1 METPYFKPIPT
12 DLPEQEAVARLKRQ
26 RHAEWGIAVA
36 SMGGTGP
43 KPALLLELQRYID
56 GELTIQQIAQLPYPP
71 EVNQSTA
78 LQAILTRERLTNA
91 A

>member
-1 METPYFKPIPT
+1 MDSTYFKPISSA
-12 DLPEQEAVARLKRQ
+12 LPEEEVAARLKRQ

-43 KPALLLELQRYID
+43 RPELLHELQRYID
-56 GELTIQQIAQLPYPP
+56 GELTIQQLAQLPYPP
-71 EVNQSTA
+71 DVKASPA
-78 LQAILTRERLTNA
+78 IQAILTRERLSNA

>member
-1 METPYFKPIPT
+1 MDSTYFKPIPA
-12 DLPEQEAVARLKRQ
+12 DLPEPEVAARLKRQ

-43 KPALLLELQRYID
+43 RPELVQELQRYVD
-56 GELTIQQIAQLPYPP
+56 GELTIQQIAQLPHPP
-71 EVNQSTA
+71 NEKISPA
-78 LQAILTRERLTNA
+78 LEAILTRERLSSA